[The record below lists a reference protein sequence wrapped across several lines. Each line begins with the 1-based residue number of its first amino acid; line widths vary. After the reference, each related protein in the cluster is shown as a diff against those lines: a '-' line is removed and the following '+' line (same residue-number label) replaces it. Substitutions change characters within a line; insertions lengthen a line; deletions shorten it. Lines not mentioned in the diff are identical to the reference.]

1 MKSLPA
7 RLGVVVLLL
16 AVVGGIAAWALWED
30 PPPPTEV
37 AEVEDTGMTDDQ
49 AEELM
54 RAIGYVQQ

>member
-7 RLGVVVLLL
+7 RLGVIVSLL
-16 AVVGGIAAWALWED
+16 AVAGGVTAWALHEE

-49 AEELM
+49 TEELM